1 MVNCLVSLIPSASH
15 KPSRTSTLVF
25 VAPSPEQPVV
35 HHSKQSL
42 RSQEPAKMHFT
53 PIIALAGLA
62 AAAPQGIV
70 YRRATNDT
78 VSAGLKYS
86 RSTQIVNDTAPAD
99 IKLSR
104 STLNGNYTAPA
115 DTKLSRSTLNGNYT
129 APAGVKLVS
138 RSAQNFNTTYPP
150 GLSVTPSS

>member
-1 MVNCLVSLIPSASH
+1 ML
-15 KPSRTSTLVF
+15 
-25 VAPSPEQPVV
+25 
-35 HHSKQSL
+35 
-42 RSQEPAKMHFT
+42 FT
-53 PIIALAGLA
+53 PVIALAGLA

-78 VSAGLKYS
+78 VPAGFKFS

-115 DTKLSRSTLNGNYT
+115 
-129 APAGVKLVS
+129 GVKLVS
-138 RSAQNFNTTYPP
+138 RSANNFNTTYPP